1 MKTPLLEEPVGVM
14 SAGATTLTLG
24 HSPDGDDMAMWW
36 PLTGMRDP
44 SGHPVNDDAG
54 RPRVDTAPFAF
65 ETLADDVHELNKRA
79 FRQGD
84 LDATAISAATYPF
97 ISDRYIVTACGGSF
111 GEGYGPRVVVRA
123 ASPITNE
130 DGLRDEFPLV
140 AIPGADTTAFMALSL
155 LLGHRPRFV
164 EARFDRIPEI
174 VAKGEADAGLLIH
187 EAQLTFE
194 SVGLREVA
202 NLGEWWTREKGIP
215 LPLGLN
221 AVRRDLDLRFGSGA
235 VDRVAGMLSQS
246 VRFARAHREDCR
258 RLLLLHAET
267 RPEWRDDALVDRYLT
282 MYVSPMSE
290 NMGDAGREALRVL
303 FTEAAAAGLCPEI
316 GEVEVVG

>member
-1 MKTPLLEEPVGVM
+1 MT
-14 SAGATTLTLG
+14 ADATTLTLG

-44 SGHPVNDDAG
+44 SGSPVNGESG

-79 FRQGD
+79 FRLGD

-97 ISDRYIVTACGGSF
+97 ISDRYVVTACGGSF

-123 ASPITNE
+123 DSLITNE
-130 DGLRDEFPLV
+130 NGLRDESPLLAV
-140 AIPGADTTAFMALSL
+140 PGADTTAFMALSL

-164 EARFDRIPEI
+164 EARFDLIPEMI
-174 VAKGEADAGLLIH
+174 ARGEADAGLLIH

-194 SVGLREVA
+194 SAGLREVA
-202 NLGEWWTREKGIP
+202 NLGAWWARERGIP

-221 AVRRDLDLRFGSGA
+221 VVRRDLDLRFGSGA
-235 VDRVAGMLSQS
+235 VERIAGLLSES
-246 VRFARAHREDCR
+246 VRFARAHPDECR
-258 RLLLLHAET
+258 RLLLLHAEN
-267 RPEWRDDALVDRYLT
+267 RPEWRDDALVDRYLS

-290 NMGDAGREALRVL
+290 DMGDAGREALRVL
-303 FTEAAAAGLCPEI
+303 LTDAAAAGLCPEI

>member
-1 MKTPLLEEPVGVM
+1 MM
-14 SAGATTLTLG
+14 SEDATTLTLG

-44 SGHPVNDDAG
+44 SGSPVNGNAG
-54 RPRVDTAPFAF
+54 NPRVNTAPFAF
-65 ETLADDVHELNKRA
+65 DALADDVHELNKRA

-84 LDATAISAATYPF
+84 LDATAVSAATYPF
-97 ISDRYIVTACGGSF
+97 ISDRYVVTACGGSF
-111 GEGYGPRVVVRA
+111 GEGYGPRAVVRA
-123 ASPITNE
+123 DSPISGE
-130 DGLRDEFPLV
+130 DDLRDEFPLV

-155 LLGHRPRFV
+155 LLGRRPRFV
-164 EARFDRIPEI
+164 EARFDLIPDM

-202 NLGEWWTREKGIP
+202 NLGQWWAREKGIP

-221 AVRRDLDLRFGSGA
+221 VVRRDLDLRFGSGT
-235 VDRVAGMLSQS
+235 VERVAGMLGES
-246 VRFARAHREDCR
+246 VRFARAHRDDCR
-258 RLLLLHAET
+258 KLLLLHADN
-267 RPEWRDDALVDRYLT
+267 RPEWRDDSLVERYLS

-290 NMGDAGREALRVL
+290 DMGDAGREALRVL
-303 FTEAAAAGLCPEI
+303 FAEAGAAGLCPEI